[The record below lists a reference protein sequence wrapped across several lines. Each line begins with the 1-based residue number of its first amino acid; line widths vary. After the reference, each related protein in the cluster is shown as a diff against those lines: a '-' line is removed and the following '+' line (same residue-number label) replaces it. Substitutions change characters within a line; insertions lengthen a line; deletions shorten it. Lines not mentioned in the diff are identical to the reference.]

1 MTMWYYAQAGERQ
14 GPIEEQALRELL
26 NQGKLGAETLVWTQ
40 GMAQWTAARET
51 VLASSIA
58 APPPLVVPP
67 MPSAA
72 PAAAPAPALG
82 PTQSAPVYTSSI
94 PQYASTAVPAQ
105 ALPPADKE
113 RVVYVL
119 LAVLL
124 PLGIHNF
131 YAGYTSRAIWQ
142 LILAIPIGIVTCG
155 ISAFAVWIWS
165 IVEAITV
172 THDAQGRPLR

>member
-1 MTMWYYAQAGERQ
+1 MWYYAQAGERQ

-51 VLASSIA
+51 LLASSIA
-58 APPPLVVPP
+58 APPPMVVPP
-67 MPSAA
+67 LPSASAA
-72 PAAAPAPALG
+72 PAAPPAPALG

-94 PQYASTAVPAQ
+94 PPYASTAAPLQ
-105 ALPPADKE
+105 SLPPADKE

-131 YAGYTSRAIWQ
+131 YAGYTTRAVLQ
-142 LILAIPIGIVTCG
+142 LVLAVPLGILTCG
-155 ISAFAVWIWS
+155 LTAIAVWIWS

-172 THDAQGRPLR
+172 THDAQGRALR